1 MSVYKRLILV
11 ATIAAIIPIV
21 AVSYTNGSIKDPAL
35 NCMTQQQVIDSHA
48 RSKDGISLTCNEA
61 VMQRNLERLSLN

>member
-1 MSVYKRLILV
+1 MNMFKLLILV
-11 ATIAAIIPIV
+11 AAMVPIV
-21 AVSYTNGSIKDPAL
+21 AVSYTSGGIKDPTL
-35 NCMTQQQVIDSHA
+35 DCMTQQQVIDSHA